1 MFLAEAGFIAHVR
14 FRIYTGNVYYHDR
27 IMYRVTKLIT
37 ANFSPVSPVVV
48 GSQFQEEKEDVQRK
62 LVILQDDLEKNE
74 ARADALHKE
83 AQEKAGALDETERY
97 V

>member
-1 MFLAEAGFIAHVR
+1 
-14 FRIYTGNVYYHDR
+14 
-27 IMYRVTKLIT
+27 MYRVTKLIT

-97 V
+97 IRLNEVSHTHNVLHVHQTKSTE